1 MRPTKA
7 QQPVNQH
14 IRSLCTDCLGQ
25 GAMAYP
31 RATVMSNYGAVY
43 GYESLRCDICEGR
56 GWLYGMVLPL

>member
-1 MRPTKA
+1 
-7 QQPVNQH
+7 
-14 IRSLCTDCLGQ
+14 
-25 GAMAYP
+25 MAYP